1 MNDNEIIKALEC
13 CASSCS
19 SEACRNCPFD
29 KEDCCTENENAL
41 AIYALD
47 LINRQKAGIERLE
60 KLADYQAKDIEV
72 WRQKYEEA
80 VKNLLGLA
88 DTASNEMKRAE
99 GEAIKEFA
107 ERLKE
112 EFHVDTQR
120 YNENTNSFIRILT
133 STIDVLVKEMA
144 GEQE

>member
-1 MNDNEIIKALEC
+1 MDEREIIKALEHC
-13 CASSCS
+13 KEQGLT
-19 SEACRNCPFD
+19 SESYFDCPYHGTKKD
-29 KEDCCTENENAL
+29 CMWVLLED
-41 AIYALD
+41 ALD

-88 DTASNEMKRAE
+88 DTASNEMKRTE

-120 YNENTNSFIRILT
+120 YNENINSFIRILT
-133 STIDVLVKEMA
+133 STIDVLVKEMV
-144 GEQE
+144 GEADA